1 MAQMRLARQTPASSV
16 PEMHAPMPQA
26 RGIRR
31 DHARRPPDPRR
42 AIGRRGE
49 RLAAAHLRRLGFRT
63 IARNHRTRHGE
74 IDLIC
79 FDGVTLVFAEIKT
92 LALRSGEL
100 ALCPDPRPLSWLH
113 HSQRARLRR
122 LATAWLS
129 AEGRIRPT
137 AREIRFDAIGVT
149 LDGAGRLRRIDHVEN
164 AF

>member
-1 MAQMRLARQTPASSV
+1 MAQTSLARHTAAYSV
-16 PEMHAPMPQA
+16 PEMHPPTPPAP
-26 RGIRR
+26 GIRR

-49 RLAAAHLRRLGFRT
+49 RIAAAHLRRLGFHT

-79 FDGVTLVFAEIKT
+79 FDGATLVFAEIKT
-92 LALRSGEL
+92 LALRSGEGSL
-100 ALCPDPRPLSWLH
+100 RPDPRPLSWLH

-129 AEGRIRPT
+129 AESRIRPS
-137 AREIRFDAIGVT
+137 ARGIRFDAIGVT